1 MYFRYFVITSLW
13 KRAEL
18 RSTKDSLCKDWLK
31 LAQWFWRS
39 RLLNFV
45 NVLLLFSNYMPLE
58 KGKAL
63 HMNKNESPLPKYAL
77 CQVWLALEKKFFLK
91 FRQCIFAILLLS
103 PLGKERGISFKQ
115 T

>member
-1 MYFRYFVITSLW
+1 M
-13 KRAEL
+13 
-18 RSTKDSLCKDWLK
+18 CKDWLK
-31 LAQWFWRS
+31 LAQWLWRS
-39 RLLNFV
+39 GLLNFV
-45 NVLLLFSNYMPLE
+45 NVLLLFSDYMPFE

-77 CQVWLALEKKFFLK
+77 CQVWLALEKNLFLT